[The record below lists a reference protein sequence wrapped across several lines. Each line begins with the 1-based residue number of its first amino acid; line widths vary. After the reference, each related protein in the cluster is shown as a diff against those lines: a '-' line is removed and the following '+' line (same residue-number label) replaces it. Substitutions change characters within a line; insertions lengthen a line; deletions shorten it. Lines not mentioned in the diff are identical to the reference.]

1 MCDGDSQ
8 KTEKH
13 ENCMRMGGDQC
24 PTQVTV
30 CVRAFCTE
38 LCDHVR
44 VSSLAHGQAMTRR
57 RPERYVQTR
66 ECMLRGQEMVVI
78 SRLSQ
83 SAATSTL
90 SNRAA

>member
-1 MCDGDSQ
+1 
-8 KTEKH
+8 
-13 ENCMRMGGDQC
+13 MRMGGDQC

-30 CVRAFCTE
+30 E

-57 RPERYVQTR
+57 RPQRYVHTR

-90 SNRAA
+90 SNRAAGAGMQAAALSLP

>member
-1 MCDGDSQ
+1 MCETGRQSEQ
-8 KTEKH
+8 H
-13 ENCMRMGGDQC
+13 ENCMRMDGDQC
-24 PTQVTV
+24 PTRVTV

-44 VSSLAHGQAMTRR
+44 VSSLAHEQVMTRLS
-57 RPERYVQTR
+57 PERYVQTR
-66 ECMLRGQEMVVI
+66 EYNLHGQEMVVI

>member
-1 MCDGDSQ
+1 
-8 KTEKH
+8 
-13 ENCMRMGGDQC
+13 MRMGGDQC

-30 CVRAFCTE
+30 E

-44 VSSLAHGQAMTRR
+44 VSSLAHEQVMTRLS
-57 RPERYVQTR
+57 PERYVQTR
-66 ECMLRGQEMVVI
+66 EYMLHGQEMVVI